1 MSRRGDRAECRRCA
15 RLPPPSSASPFADAV
30 ADAALV
36 RAPPKRRASFA
47 LGRSRGVSP
56 LTASALARKAL
67 EEGDAR
73 DASDSDEDW
82 RSARSA
88 QTTRSSVDDTGDT
101 GASETAGNLAFETFD
116 GTSPDL
122 RDFWDFSR
130 RSYEDARFDT
140 RDFDT
145 RHPSL
150 ARHERSRQ
158 LEMDASSSVLGRAQ
172 PHARTCATADVEERE
187 KSRFE
192 ENAETRAAFAALER
206 ATADFEDDALA
217 SAARDGASEEERC
230 VGSGSSTTET
240 MPMPHERDD
249 DENEN
254 DARETKDET
263 RRKKPTRASLWR
275 RNDANDTNTAR
286 RSRSRLGKIGEGA
299 RVFSALRA
307 AMRRAGGVLD
317 LTAFKGTPIKWHA
330 PHSAL
335 LAHACGE
342 STLRRSKQVGE
353 TARLTRERFRTE
365 EVQNTRDAS
374 GLRRRT
380 GIRSDESDDVVVV
393 DKDWLAR
400 RPPRAARL
408 FTSLWHSFVRSDA
421 NQEDTDGLEARPSSA
436 AASER
441 ALPPAHARM
450 LAVVAAVL
458 ADCEPPALFKKPFNP
473 VLGETARHELGFVHG
488 GSVASVLEQVSHHP
502 PVTAFHS
509 TYRAPIRSRDAVL
522 RNTEEGG
529 KTKRVDFTKK
539 KKPNASDGFA
549 AFGHFRP
556 RPSLRGFPFAGKVHI
571 DIEGTRTF
579 RVPIREWKRGNVETS
594 GGSTLEGPGSIPS
607 GGDAATRAGGLRH
620 EDYVTN
626 YVGFEWLFFPTP
638 RARTR
643 AGQAH
648 VVRCD
653 RTGLVA
659 EIEHRGSKGTEIIG
673 TVYGTQVRHTGDD
686 FLAAGPG
693 EKTKREELKTAL
705 YALRGRVDGRVVATA
720 TSPASPNVTEPFVV
734 YDAVVAA
741 HHEATSVAFDV
752 AFDFDT
758 AIDPK
763 GSRATWRAVAN
774 AMRAKP
780 APAWDAAR
788 RAKLRVEAEERA
800 ARAAPGFNF
809 EPRFFERERSTGAW
823 VLRADVAEEEP
834 RRAPLGEG
842 GWV

>member
-1 MSRRGDRAECRRCA
+1 MGACVSRRGDRAECRRCA

-47 LGRSRGVSP
+47 LGRSRGVFP

-101 GASETAGNLAFETFD
+101 GVSETAGNLETFETFD

-122 RDFWDFSR
+122 RDFRDFSR
-130 RSYEDARFDT
+130 RSYDDARFDT
-140 RDFDT
+140 RDT
-145 RHPSL
+145 SSRT
-150 ARHERSRQ
+150 ARAM
-158 LEMDASSSVLGRAQ
+158 EMDASSSVLGRAQ
-172 PHARTCATADVEERE
+172 PRFDDVEERE
-187 KSRFE
+187 KSQKRFE

-230 VGSGSSTTET
+230 VGSGGSGSSTTET
-240 MPMPHERDD
+240 TTRERDD
-249 DENEN
+249 DENARRREER
-254 DARETKDET
+254 DAT
-263 RRKKPTRASLWR
+263 RNEKPTRASLWR
-275 RNDANDTNTAR
+275 RNKNANANDDTNTAS
-286 RSRSRLGKIGEGA
+286 RSRSRLAKMSEGA

-353 TARLTRERFRTE
+353 TARLTRERFRRTE
-365 EVQNTRDAS
+365 EVTSTCDAS
-374 GLRRRT
+374 GLRRRV
-380 GIRSDESDDVVVV
+380 GLQSDESDGVVVV

-408 FTSLWHSFVRSDA
+408 FTSLWHSFVRSDT
-421 NQEDTDGLEARPSSA
+421 NQSGTDGFKEARSSSSA
-436 AASER
+436 AASEHR
-441 ALPPAHARM
+441 LPPAHARM

-473 VLGETARHELGFVHG
+473 VLGETARHELGFVYG
-488 GSVASVLEQVSHHP
+488 GSVVSVLEQVSHHP

-509 TYRAPIRSRDAVL
+509 TYRAPIESARDALV
-522 RNTEEGG
+522 EESGAQQ
-529 KTKRVDFTKK
+529 KNKRVASK
-539 KKPNASDGFA
+539 SDGFA

-579 RVPIREWKRGNVETS
+579 RVPTRECRVETLETS
-594 GGSTLEGPGSIPS
+594 GVGSVLEPGSSPS
-607 GGDAATRAGGLRH
+607 GGDAATRAGFH

-643 AGQAH
+643 AGQTQY
-648 VVRCD
+648 VLCD

-673 TVYGTQVRHTGDD
+673 TVYGTRVRAGDD
-686 FLAAGPG
+686 DDFRGDA
-693 EKTKREELKTAL
+693 KKREEQKTAL
-705 YALRGRVDGRVVATA
+705 YSLRGRVDGRVTATA
-720 TSPASPNVTEPFVV
+720 TEASPNVPPFVV
-734 YDAVVAA
+734 YDAVLAA
-741 HHEATSVAFDV
+741 NREASNVAFDV

-758 AIDPK
+758 AIDPR
-763 GSRATWRAVAN
+763 GSRATWRAVTD

-788 RAKLRVEAEERA
+788 RAKLRVEADERA
-800 ARAAPGFNF
+800 ARAAPGFTF

-823 VLRADVAEEEP
+823 VLRADVAAEEP
-834 RRAPLGEG
+834 RRAPGEG